1 MSFNPQSPQERAR
14 EKYDQLLQELEATK
28 ETAEEVGA
36 SEEVQMCL
44 KISIK
49 ERKRKLRH

>member
-1 MSFNPQSPQERAR
+1 MFSSQTPQQRGR
-14 EKYDQLLQELEATK
+14 EKYDTLLQRLEATK
-28 ETAEEVGA
+28 ETAEEIGA